1 MDNTNALNI
10 LKSIFISDDDDS
22 VLLSYLN
29 IAGDAILNRVYP
41 YDSTQTEVPTRYIN
55 TQVNIAIYLLNKRG
69 AEGETSHN
77 ENGVNRSYGSADIPD
92 DMLKN
97 VLPRCG
103 VIK

>member
-29 IAGDAILNRVYP
+29 IAGDAILNRAYP
-41 YDSTQTEVPTRYIN
+41 YDNSQTEVPIRYIN

-77 ENGVNRSYGSADIPD
+77 ENGVNRSYGSADIHD